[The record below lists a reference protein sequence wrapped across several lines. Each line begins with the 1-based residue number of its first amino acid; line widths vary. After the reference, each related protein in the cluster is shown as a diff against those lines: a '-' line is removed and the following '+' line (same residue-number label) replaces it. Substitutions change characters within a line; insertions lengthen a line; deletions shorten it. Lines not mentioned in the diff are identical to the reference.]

1 MGYEAG
7 QHSLW
12 RSMEGKEKVSKASVN
27 YRRADYKRRCGNC
40 DMFYPASPLIGSC
53 DLVRGVIDT
62 QDVCSEWV
70 QTGAAR
76 ALRRG
81 TEMPEKSKGG

>member
-1 MGYEAG
+1 MSGY
-7 QHSLW
+7 SLW

-27 YRRADYKRRCGNC
+27 YRRADYRHRCGNC

-70 QTGAAR
+70 RAGMAR

-81 TEMPEKSKGG
+81 TEVPDKPKSPGG